1 MFIKLIKFGLWV
13 FVIEIVLLAAFDLAV
28 ATTAKVKLGHKPDQ
42 REFKC
47 QGRKFLEAF
56 GKEHWP
62 ADLGCGQ

>member
-28 ATTAKVKLGHKPDQ
+28 ATTARVKLGHKPDQ

-47 QGRKFLEAF
+47 EGRSLFEALGNQHRTDDLE
-56 GKEHWP
+56 
-62 ADLGCGQ
+62 CRQ